1 MPVKMEFHFFHLIN
15 TNWYY
20 VMYRYT
26 LGGFFLANYEDSPA
40 GIFDE
45 VLLLLFV
52 FCTFYYLFHD
62 KPM

>member
-1 MPVKMEFHFFHLIN
+1 MSLLN
-15 TNWYY
+15 TSWYD
-20 VMYRYT
+20 VFYRYT

-45 VLLLLFV
+45 VVFVYVVFLGYLFV
-52 FCTFYYLFHD
+52 I